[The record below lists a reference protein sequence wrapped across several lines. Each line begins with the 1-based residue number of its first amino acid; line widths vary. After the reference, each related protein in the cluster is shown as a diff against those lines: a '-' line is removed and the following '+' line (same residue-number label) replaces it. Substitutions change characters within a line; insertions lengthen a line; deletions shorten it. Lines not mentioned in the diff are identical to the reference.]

1 MNQSKEM
8 TKLAIAALEDKKA
21 NDVRVIDIA
30 GVSVIADYFVIASGS
45 NTNQVQAMADS
56 VREALG
62 RAGHEP
68 RQVEGYGSANWIL
81 MDYNDIIVHIF
92 SDGTH
97 RHRISEVSFLLL
109 LYIFPALFASLDRT
123 HSPASHIITPIIN
136 LIYLLSWKD
145 APVSHDQKSGH
156 TIQGKYIPSRFCGCH
171 LFFHSY
177 SFRLCDLPASS

>member
-68 RQVEGYGSANWIL
+68 CQVEGYGSANWIL

-92 SDGTH
+92 SDESRTFYDLE
-97 RHRISEVSFLLL
+97 RIWRDGKEVSVGEFE
-109 LYIFPALFASLDRT
+109 T
-123 HSPASHIITPIIN
+123 EE
-136 LIYLLSWKD
+136 
-145 APVSHDQKSGH
+145 
-156 TIQGKYIPSRFCGCH
+156 
-171 LFFHSY
+171 
-177 SFRLCDLPASS
+177 

>member
-1 MNQSKEM
+1 MNQSKKM

-62 RAGHEP
+62 IA
-68 RQVEGYGSANWIL
+68 GYGVANWIL

-92 SDGTH
+92 SDESRTFYDLE
-97 RHRISEVSFLLL
+97 RIWRDGKEVSVGEFE
-109 LYIFPALFASLDRT
+109 T
-123 HSPASHIITPIIN
+123 EE
-136 LIYLLSWKD
+136 
-145 APVSHDQKSGH
+145 
-156 TIQGKYIPSRFCGCH
+156 
-171 LFFHSY
+171 
-177 SFRLCDLPASS
+177 